1 MEELHVEIRAMAEG
15 DKSVVF
21 ALAEEVLKPLADA
34 AGHPELFHEDE
45 FIDLMERA
53 EVWIA
58 DTPHDPPEVAG
69 YVITEAGEGCLTV
82 RCLCVSPA
90 FEECRVD
97 HRLLDWAEGLAYHR
111 GLERLTAPTTGG
123 DERARELYLDHDYA
137 PSAADDRPDAIV
149 MVKRLR

>member
-1 MEELHVEIRAMAEG
+1 MEELHVEIRAMVEG

-34 AGHPELFHEDE
+34 AGHPELFHEHE
-45 FIDLMERA
+45 FLALMERG

-69 YVITEAGEGCLTV
+69 YVITKAEQECLTV

-111 GLERLTAPTTGG
+111 GLERLAAPTPTG
-123 DERARELYLDHDYA
+123 DDRSRELYAAHSYA
-137 PSAADDRPDAIV
+137 PTPADDRPDTIV